1 MKYLFIG
8 NSHTYYNGMPHLF
21 ELLAQTVD
29 ADTHVTML
37 TRGGM
42 GFPYH
47 ADGEEAPFNI
57 RYGGYDYVILQ
68 HVAHPMG
75 DIDEMFRAGRQLV
88 ALAKESGAVPL
99 LYMTWAAEG
108 DEAYQPTMS
117 GAYRQLAQQ
126 TGALL
131 IPVGEVWQA
140 ARKALPHVDL
150 FYSDRRHASVAG
162 SKLIAA
168 TAFAAIFDQ
177 LPPAQT
183 PDEQVIA
190 QLALE
195 ITRRENRRPDPRG

>member
-8 NSHTYYNGMPHLF
+8 NSHTYYNDMPHLF
-21 ELLAQTVD
+21 AQLAQTVD
-29 ADTHVTML
+29 PDVHVTML

-57 RYGGYDYVILQ
+57 RYGKYDYVILQ

-75 DIDEMFRAGRQLV
+75 DIGEMFRAGKQLI
-88 ALAKESGAVPL
+88 ALAKESGATPL

-108 DEAYQPTMS
+108 DEEYQPTMS
-117 GAYRQLAQQ
+117 GAYRQLARE
-126 TGALL
+126 TETLL
-131 IPVGEVWQA
+131 IPAGEVWQA

-150 FYSDRRHASVAG
+150 FYKDRRHASPAG

-168 TAFAAIFDQ
+168 TAFAAIFDA
-177 LPPAQT
+177 LPPAET
-183 PDEQVIA
+183 DNEKVIA
-190 QLALE
+190 QIALD
-195 ITRRENRRPDPRG
+195 IARRENHR

>member
-8 NSHTYYNGMPHLF
+8 NSHTYYNDMPHLF
-21 ELLAQTVD
+21 AQLAETVD
-29 ADTHVTML
+29 NDVHVTML

-57 RYGGYDYVILQ
+57 RYGKYDYVILQ

-75 DIDEMFRAGRQLV
+75 DFDEMFRAGRQLI
-88 ALAKESGAVPL
+88 AQAKESGAKPL

-117 GAYRQLAQQ
+117 GAYRQLAKE
-126 TGALL
+126 TECAL
-131 IPVGEVWQA
+131 IPAGEVWQA
-140 ARKALPHVDL
+140 ARKALPDVDL
-150 FYSDRRHASVAG
+150 FYTDRRHASLAG

-168 TAFAAIFDQ
+168 TAFAAIFDRM
-177 LPPAQT
+177 PPFGNDSERT
-183 PDEQVIA
+183 IA
-190 QLALE
+190 QLALD
-195 ITRRENRRPDPRG
+195 ISRTENAFLR